1 MATAG
6 NEVKI
11 AVRNLFKIFGEDPES
26 ILPMLTD
33 GIDKA
38 EVQQRTGHVIGL
50 NNINIDIRAGLITV
64 IMGLSGSGKSTLI
77 RHLNRLIEPTAGEI
91 LLDGDNIMEYGA
103 SRLRS
108 LRQTQMSMVF
118 QKFAL
123 LPHRTVLQN
132 TMLAPQIRGQDNDG
146 AVEEARKWIRRVGL
160 EGNEDAYPHQ
170 LSGGM
175 QQRVGLARALTSNA
189 EIMLMDEAFSALDPL
204 IRTSMQDLLLELQ
217 KDLHKTIIFITHDLD
232 EALKLADHLVILK
245 DGFIVQQGEPQHILL
260 NPNDPYIEE
269 FVSDINRA
277 RVLKVRSIMDLG
289 NPKLSSHAVIDAEM
303 SLESL
308 IAHSGG
314 DISQT
319 YRVEENGTAVGTIS
333 MESVFKALVRYDLQA
348 SQKSGSDRTKHA

>member
-1 MATAG
+1 MSTAS
-6 NEVKI
+6 NQVKI

-26 ILPMLTD
+26 ILPMLSD

-38 EVQQRTGHVIGL
+38 DVQQRTGHVIGL

-103 SRLRS
+103 SRLRR

-132 TMLAPQIRGQDNDG
+132 TMLAPQIRGQDSDG

-175 QQRVGLARALTSNA
+175 QQRVSLVRALTSNA

-277 RVLKVRSIMDLG
+277 RVLKVRSIMDTRQ
-289 NPKLSSHAVIDAEM
+289 PKPASHPVIDANM

-314 DISQT
+314 DISRT
-319 YRVEENGTAVGTIS
+319 YIVEENGTLVGVIS
-333 MESVFKALVRYDLQA
+333 MDSVFKALVRYDLQA
-348 SQKSGSDRTKHA
+348 SPQSGQDRTNHA